1 MAVGS
6 LFNIEIVPGGGGYI
20 GEGGVVP
27 GEVGGV
33 LRGTVQHAVEDG
45 DGLRTGDVAVGRVGG
60 AVAVDPAELIGS
72 VNVAGSPVAVGIGED
87 GARAGVVG
95 AVAAGDHGR
104 DLRTG
109 DGIVRAEVAVGAA
122 VDDAKLRH
130 GGHSGVVPGRGRD
143 VLEGIIGGG
152 IRLAGGI
159 RQETIEDRRGLGT
172 GDGVGGLEG
181 AVGIALDI
189 GVMVFTVEH
198 IRNRARGLRPHGG
211 EGVGIAGLR
220 QIPAI
225 ERVAGAR
232 RVGKRVIL
240 VDLERLLACEWHIVQ
255 TGRTAVR
262 VDHDGRINVEAGVL
276 TLGFVIVIIETSYV
290 SDAPFFVHIA
300 VNV

>member
-20 GEGGVVP
+20 GEGGVVA
-27 GEVGGV
+27 GEIGGV

-72 VNVAGSPVAVGIGED
+72 VNVAGSPVAVGVGED

-109 DGIVRAEVAVGAA
+109 DGIVRAEVAVSAA
-122 VDDAKLRH
+122 VDDAELRH
-130 GGHSGVVPGRGRD
+130 GGHGGVVPSRGRN

-172 GDGVGGLEG
+172 GDVVIILF
-181 AVGIALDI
+181 LKTL
-189 GVMVFTVEH
+189 VFG
-198 IRNRARGLRPHGG
+198 NRIITTSGTELFP
-211 EGVGIAGLR
+211 VFFY
-220 QIPAI
+220 
-225 ERVAGAR
+225 
-232 RVGKRVIL
+232 IL
-240 VDLERLLACEWHIVQ
+240 VLGDLDSNFLYYGQPFWMDGV
-255 TGRTAVR
+255 TG
-262 VDHDGRINVEAGVL
+262 I
-276 TLGFVIVIIETSYV
+276 
-290 SDAPFFVHIA
+290 
-300 VNV
+300 